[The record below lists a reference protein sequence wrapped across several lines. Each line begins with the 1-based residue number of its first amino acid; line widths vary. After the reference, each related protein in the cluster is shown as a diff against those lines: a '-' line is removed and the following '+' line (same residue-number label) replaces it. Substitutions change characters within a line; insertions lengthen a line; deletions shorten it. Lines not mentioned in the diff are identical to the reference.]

1 MPNLSTFMSQTHEY
15 NEVYPQSLKVLD
27 KNSFKQL
34 SKLTAG
40 KTFIQSL
47 YSLGK
52 SKKKFLFF
60 LGVFKNRI
68 PFYYQQICDFDFALC
83 KA

>member
-27 KNSFKQL
+27 MNSFKQL

-40 KTFIQSL
+40 KTIHSIAVL
-47 YSLGK
+47 TW
-52 SKKKFLFF
+52 
-60 LGVFKNRI
+60 
-68 PFYYQQICDFDFALC
+68 
-83 KA
+83 